1 MPPVNNEIH
10 EDDESVRCIC
20 GHDEYPGPPPFDE
33 ESKDSVKD
41 SIDHDRIFA
50 IEVTDD
56 LAGFFVQC
64 EICNTWQHGAC
75 VGFTTEESNPDDVE
89 YFCEQCR
96 KDLHKVYTASNG
108 WVLFSYIELS
118 SQLLAIR
125 SSYLICL

>member
-1 MPPVNNEIH
+1 MRGKDDDREKQQKPESADMPSVDDEIQ

-33 ESKDSVKD
+33 DSKHGVKD
-41 SIDHDRIFA
+41 AIDHDRIFG
-50 IEVTDD
+50 IEITDD

-96 KDLHKVYTASNG
+96 KDLHKIYTASNG
-108 WVLFSYIELS
+108 
-118 SQLLAIR
+118 
-125 SSYLICL
+125 